1 MNLTGMK
8 FGAQGSRPSD
18 TNGFGNAIFDP
29 SLKKLKEDINMKE
42 NQNRE
47 LEDQITRLRYI
58 LQDNVGENDIVIGLQ
73 KELDIKE
80 S

>member
-1 MNLTGMK
+1 
-8 FGAQGSRPSD
+8 
-18 TNGFGNAIFDP
+18 
-29 SLKKLKEDINMKE
+29 MKE

-80 S
+80 SQMKLRDDEI